1 MQTFA
6 SPLEKVQLP
15 GCDVPIFIKRDDL
28 LHPIASGNKW
38 RKLKYLI
45 QDLREQGYQE
55 LATFG
60 GAYSNHMIAT
70 ACAGASLGIKTH
82 GFVRGH
88 EPMDS
93 HYLGLAHM
101 HGMNIIQV
109 NRADYKDKQRLFDAH
124 FDADKVYFVDEGGK
138 SPKAWRGVSEI
149 IDEIELPIYSLVH
162 ASATGTTAKGLSL
175 GIEKSGKSID
185 LHSIAVLQNKE
196 EQEAYLLKSGA
207 TLHVNYTFDGY
218 AKTTAEL
225 LHFCKEFTSKT
236 GVLIDPIYTGKAL
249 FGLRDLLNSEIFE
262 PKKPVVF
269 LHTGGMLGVLSKSMM
284 NKMVPPGT

>member
-15 GCDVPIFIKRDDL
+15 GCDAPIFMKRDDL
-28 LHPIASGNKW
+28 LHPIVSGNKW

-45 QDLREQGYQE
+45 EDLREQGFQE

-82 GFVRGH
+82 CFVRGH

-93 HYLGLAHM
+93 HYLGLAKM
-101 HGMNIIQV
+101 HGMSIIQV
-109 NRADYKDKQRLFDAH
+109 NRTDYKDKQGLFDAH
-124 FDADKVYFVDEGGK
+124 FDAAKVYFVDEGGK
-138 SPKAWRGVSEI
+138 SEKAWRGVSEI
-149 IDEIELPIYSLVH
+149 INEIELPAYTLVH

-175 GIEKSGKSID
+175 GIERSGKSID
-185 LHSIAVLQNKE
+185 LHSVAVLKNKE
-196 EQEAYLLKSGA
+196 EQEAYLHNA
-207 TLHVNYTFDGY
+207 MTTLNFNYTFDGY

-249 FGLRDLLNSEIFE
+249 FGLKDLLNSEIFE